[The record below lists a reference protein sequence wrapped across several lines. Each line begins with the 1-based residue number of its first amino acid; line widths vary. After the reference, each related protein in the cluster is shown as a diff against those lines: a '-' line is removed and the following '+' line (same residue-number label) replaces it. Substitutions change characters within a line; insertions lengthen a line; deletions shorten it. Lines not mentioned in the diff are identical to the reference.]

1 VVFPRLMN
9 IYGIHFYHYAP
20 VYILSFATS
29 VDAAAANSGTWV
41 SRTAPTLNNPDWY
54 GSINAVTWEGIKAVR
69 FQLGDNDQINSWH
82 LYGEPAADPTDS
94 LILRKTASDTPLD
107 DDYWH
112 LGIIGRGSVL
122 YREFRVKN
130 PTALTAQDPVVS
142 AASLTDPSPAID
154 SGFEF
159 STDLTSWAATR
170 TLPDIA
176 PGGISAPVYCRIT
189 IPANAAFQSAA
200 VTVKAKEASF
210 T

>member
-1 VVFPRLMN
+1 MISSPRLAWDKDGSVLFYNATPQAEALREAFNNEATGNTAVASYNGYYAVVFPRLMN

-122 YREFRVKN
+122 YREFR
-130 PTALTAQDPVVS
+130 
-142 AASLTDPSPAID
+142 
-154 SGFEF
+154 
-159 STDLTSWAATR
+159 
-170 TLPDIA
+170 TLW
-176 PGGISAPVYCRIT
+176 
-189 IPANAAFQSAA
+189 
-200 VTVKAKEASF
+200 
-210 T
+210 